1 MFLIGVML
9 MGIGFVYMRKP
20 NLFRRGIWLR
30 TSVAIRLLSEENYIK
45 YMKGVGA
52 VCIVIGPRA
61 LAGLRPHAHAIVN
74 YSVGR

>member
-9 MGIGFVYMRKP
+9 MGIGFIYMWKP
-20 NLFRRGIWLR
+20 NLFRRGIWLK

-52 VCIVIGPRA
+52 VCIVIGLA
-61 LAGLRPHAHAIVN
+61 LVLWPVFGHMLMR
-74 YSVGR
+74 